1 MDRWI
6 ISVIC
11 LSLSRSQDHGQC
23 PGLCVGGLL
32 CDILCVLCCAAACWG
47 KTRTDGQD
55 RLHKEEEQAW
65 PASQQCLEWGD
76 LINIP
81 WLCAGAGGPLELQC
95 PGALRGVNAG
105 LVAAS
110 VSPVLG
116 LLH

>member
-1 MDRWI
+1 MD
-6 ISVIC
+6 SA
-11 LSLSRSQDHGQC
+11 LA
-23 PGLCVGGLL
+23 CVLGV
-32 CDILCVLCCAAACWG
+32 CCVTSCVCCVVLCCC
-47 KTRTDGQD
+47 
-55 RLHKEEEQAW
+55 HKEEEQAW